1 MNSIVFKISSFKRE
15 QFFKL
20 KEILQNES
28 NFTKSKKKIKN
39 YGLHASS
46 AAPITT
52 LTSSDRFI
60 SDIFL
65 SDSSLA
71 V

>member
-28 NFTKSKKKIKN
+28 NFTKSKKK
-39 YGLHASS
+39 
-46 AAPITT
+46 
-52 LTSSDRFI
+52 
-60 SDIFL
+60 
-65 SDSSLA
+65 
-71 V
+71 